1 MRYSVNIIRSLFY
14 LSRKYSPWH
23 ILFVIFLLPLCISGF
38 SLYFILLCFI
48 CFSAFSCDL
57 AFGYFVYTLGFSWYL
72 PFSYNNCTSWFSSYF
87 SFLYYF
93 MDSVLVSY
101 LFWTACFF
109 FYGSYWYFLFL
120 GLRFLCHFA
129 GNCSF
134 FYKHLIA
141 ILPLTVLWI
150 FLIRIWKYRVS
161 GYEL

>member
-14 LSRKYSPWH
+14 LVKKILTVAH
-23 ILFVIFLLPLCISGF
+23 LFVIFSLPLCISGF
-38 SLYFILLCFI
+38 SLYFLLLCFI
-48 CFSAFSCDL
+48 CFSGFSCGL
-57 AFGYFVYTLGFSWYL
+57 AFGYFVYSLGFSWYL

-109 FYGSYWYFLFL
+109 FYGSYWYLLFL

-134 FYKHLIA
+134 FMNI
-141 ILPLTVLWI
+141 
-150 FLIRIWKYRVS
+150 
-161 GYEL
+161 